1 MLNNYLYIHLPL
13 NTTTLPA
20 LSLITEV
27 SGTDSKSSTPVP
39 MRSRSSSVS
48 DASALLT
55 SVTASSDRRHFYTDH
70 QSLEAVQ
77 EAPKKSGSFS
87 YPQQTPSSDSYTTTS
102 TLTTTRTA
110 TPALDGATS
119 TTPTT
124 PIATPTSPAATPTL
138 LLTEPL
144 AASNKKQPSDGVKSY
159 LRRMFWQVCQFLLT
173 LFKASF
179 VPVSSRMVTL
189 LAKEHEKR
197 APLSNAL
204 FCFVTEITSKTAKEP
219 WLCNERLQLGML
231 SLFGKQ
237 LDR

>member
-20 LSLITEV
+20 LSLNAEI
-27 SGTDSKSSTPVP
+27 SGTAQSDCKSSTPVSP
-39 MRSRSSSVS
+39 RSRSSSVS
-48 DASALLT
+48 DASVLLT

-70 QSLEAVQ
+70 WSLEAVQ
-77 EAPKKSGSFS
+77 EAHKENYIFRNR
-87 YPQQTPSSDSYTTTS
+87 QQMASSHSNTTTS
-102 TLTTTRTA
+102 ISSLATA
-110 TPALDGATS
+110 TSIAAPVLDAATS
-119 TTPTT
+119 
-124 PIATPTSPAATPTL
+124 AATPTL
-138 LLTEPL
+138 LLAESPAT
-144 AASNKKQPSDGVKSY
+144 SNKKKTPADIKSY
-159 LRRMFWQVCQFLLT
+159 LGRMFWQVCQFLLT

-179 VPVSSRMVTL
+179 VPVSNRMVTL
-189 LAKEHEKR
+189 LAKEQEKR

-204 FCFVTEITSKTAKEP
+204 FCFVTELTSKTAKEP

>member
-1 MLNNYLYIHLPL
+1 MPL

-20 LSLITEV
+20 LSLNTET
-27 SGTDSKSSTPVP
+27 SAAQNDSKQSTPVSF
-39 MRSRSSSVS
+39 RSRSSSAS

-70 QSLEAVQ
+70 RSLTAVHKGGGVF
-77 EAPKKSGSFS
+77 ESH
-87 YPQQTPSSDSYTTTS
+87 QQTASTDSYATTGTS
-102 TLTTTRTA
+102 TLVTNTSTA
-110 TPALDGATS
+110 PVVGAATS
-119 TTPTT
+119 
-124 PIATPTSPAATPTL
+124 ATPTSSATMSTSKATSSSPAVASTL
-138 LLTEPL
+138 LLTESL
-144 AASNKKQPSDGVKSY
+144 AASKQPAGIKSY
-159 LRRMFWQVCQFLLT
+159 LRRTFWQVCQFLVT

-179 VPVSSRMVTL
+179 VPVSNRMVTL
-189 LAKEHEKR
+189 LAKEQEKR

-204 FCFVTEITSKTAKEP
+204 FCFVTELTSKTAKEP